1 MLKDLF
7 SNRPTGSFALDRCK
21 ALVDG
26 VFAIVATLLVL
37 GIDVP
42 TNHHF
47 NEQGLIG
54 FLRRIGF
61 DLILYGI
68 SFWLAGTY
76 WLQHTAI
83 MRYFRE
89 GSRMLTWLNMLFLF
103 PITLLPF
110 LTELKGAYRHEPNI
124 TLLFSLEQIVI
135 GLTLIAVW
143 KYAVLHPKL
152 LAYEISDDLDRR
164 VTRRMLLSP
173 IIVSALAYPVSYL
186 SVHLSSLFFLSIP
199 LYYVSHPVIDQR
211 WSDAEQSD
219 E

>member
-1 MLKDLF
+1 MLKNLF
-7 SNRPTGSFALDRCK
+7 LNRTTGAFSLDRCK

-42 TNHHF
+42 TDHHF

-61 DLILYGI
+61 DLVLYGI

-83 MRYFRE
+83 MRYFQE

-103 PITLLPF
+103 PITLIPF
-110 LTELKGAYRHEPNI
+110 VTELKGTYPHEPLI
-124 TLLFSLEQIVI
+124 TLLFGSEQIVI
-135 GLTLIAVW
+135 GLTLISIW
-143 KYAVLHPKL
+143 KYAVMHPKL
-152 LAYEISDDLDRR
+152 LNWEISESLDKM
-164 VTRRMLLSP
+164 VTKRMIVSP
-173 IIVSALAYPVSYL
+173 ILVSLLAIALSY
-186 SVHLSSLFFLSIP
+186 VNMHLSTLFFLSVP
-199 LYYVSHPVIDQR
+199 LYYLSHPVIDQR
-211 WSDAEQSD
+211 WSDSD
-219 E
+219 SSGE